1 MKDRG
6 AARCHVPASGW
17 DTMGND
23 SLFDSDQPPR
33 TYPGT
38 RLPRYQ
44 GQRRRP
50 QNADQSDADET
61 WVDETFEPDQQE
73 IIVETV
79 KQLIKEGNARRIMIV
94 DDYGTVLHEISLT
107 SGIVG
112 AVLFPSIASLVGL
125 AAMAG
130 RRKIIIQRAMK

>member
-1 MKDRG
+1 MAD
-6 AARCHVPASGW
+6 
-17 DTMGND
+17 D
-23 SLFDSDQPPR
+23 SLFDNEKPQR

-38 RLPRYQ
+38 RMPRYQ

-50 QNADQSDADET
+50 QHADQRAADET
-61 WVDETFEPDQQE
+61 WVDEAFEPDQQE
-73 IIVETV
+73 IIMETV